1 MNMSKQ
7 EIQETHIIV
16 STPEKWDVVTRKTD
30 GMMEIVNVM
39 IIDEIHLLN
48 DERGIVLE
56 CLVARAMM
64 TSAKTQKP
72 IRIVGLSATLPN
84 YDDVARFI
92 GAEGAGTFF
101 FDSSYRPTP
110 LKCGFYGI
118 KNLGNADRANKIMN
132 DIIYTQLKRI
142 LKMGKQVIIFVHRR
156 AETISAAEELIEMI
170 SKNPKDMYLFEC
182 ENSHRMKKEVQAS
195 RNEQIKRLFDF
206 GFSIHNA
213 GLLRK
218 DRNIVE
224 KLFMEG
230 HIKVLISTAT
240 LAWGVNLPAYAVMIK
255 GTKMYDSQSGEYKEI
270 GIFDVQQ
277 IFGRAGRP

>member
-1 MNMSKQ
+1 
-7 EIQETHIIV
+7 
-16 STPEKWDVVTRKTD
+16 
-30 GMMEIVNVM
+30 
-39 IIDEIHLLN
+39 
-48 DERGIVLE
+48 
-56 CLVARAMM
+56 
-64 TSAKTQKP
+64 
-72 IRIVGLSATLPN
+72 
-84 YDDVARFI
+84 
-92 GAEGAGTFF
+92 
-101 FDSSYRPTP
+101 
-110 LKCGFYGI
+110 
-118 KNLGNADRANKIMN
+118 
-132 DIIYTQLKRI
+132 
-142 LKMGKQVIIFVHRR
+142 VHRR

-182 ENSHRMKKEVQAS
+182 ENSHRMIKEVQAS

-255 GTKMYDSQSGEYKEI
+255 GTKMYDSQSGEYKDI

-277 IFGRAGRP
+277 IFGRAGRPQFDKEGEAIILTLHKQMDDYVRMMSNK